1 MIQIFLF
8 IFFVFF
14 SDPIFSNQEEYKNS
28 INFTSIG
35 NTELPPESF
44 GYYHQLRKWANFQ
57 KMKLKKDSRL
67 GGISDGICRMIPNEG
82 LEFFLEVPPNWKKRI
97 FLYLDFT
104 TYEAEA
110 DSKFPTR
117 SLSILVGGKLKKIIY
132 FQPGALEENPTMIPL
147 ERIDIHNNKIYIKLI
162 PDHTEGGKFWGI
174 WDAFYSTK
182 KEIP

>member
-1 MIQIFLF
+1 MISIFLA
-8 IFFVFF
+8 IFV
-14 SDPIFSNQEEYKNS
+14 IFLSHSLYANKQDYKS
-28 INFTSIG
+28 SLNFTSIG
-35 NTELPPESF
+35 NTELPPEAF
-44 GYYHQLRKWANFQ
+44 GYYYQLRKWANFQ
-57 KMKLKKDSRL
+57 KMKLRKDSRL
-67 GGISDGICRMIPNEG
+67 GGIADGICRMIPNEG
-82 LEFFLEVPPNWKKRI
+82 LEFYLEVPTNLKKKG

-117 SLSILVGGKLKKIIY
+117 SLSILVKGKLKKIIY
-132 FQPGALEENPTMIPL
+132 FQPGAIEENPIMIPI
-147 ERIDIHNNKIYIKLI
+147 EPADILHNRIYIQLI